1 MYAQRLIICMIG
13 GAVAAAICIGG
24 MYAGG
29 QVSMS
34 AALILSTAGN
44 RLLIGFVIAVSG
56 WRIHYLLHGA
66 LIGLIVTLSTAV
78 VIIPQDLK
86 GFLYFTI
93 AGVLYGTLIELAATR
108 LFNAA
113 ME

>member
-1 MYAQRLIICMIG
+1 MYTQRLIICLIG
-13 GAVAAAICIGG
+13 GAIAAAICVGG

-34 AALILSTAGN
+34 AAIILSTIGN
-44 RLLIGFVIAVSG
+44 RLLIGFVIAASG

-66 LIGLIVTLSTAV
+66 LIGLIVTLSTSV
-78 VIIPQDLK
+78 VILPQDIK

-93 AGVLYGTLIELAATR
+93 AGIFYGTLIEFAATR
-108 LFNAA
+108 VFNAA